1 MKRLFRW
8 NITLGAIAL
17 AIVTATCA
25 PKRQQTQFAL
35 NQAAESGQT
44 YTPDQL
50 RAALGSAN
58 YDAMI
63 QGVGQ
68 DNLNLLSYGIG
79 ISNMAQL
86 LNAVTGPGKL
96 VALMSDGPNSA
107 KLTAL
112 DVLQFLRML
121 DNACQLGTP
130 FLVYGNDTVRKMAQM
145 VNGVTVAGMEGVK
158 NIVHGV
164 LANPND
170 VNGAPYTNA
179 MTRLGLL
186 VGLLN
191 ENAAPSIM
199 ATLINNIAAP
209 SGTFSASGTA
219 KLIRM
224 VNNTNDFWDLFR
236 IIDATTNINNITGVM
251 SGLSGNVYCSLPW
264 LHTQG
269 TCTAGAFINGAQT
282 PGVWTNTAC
291 SNAAYETRAS
301 CVAGGATWTAD
312 GIENMTAVINQLQH
326 TCSNVAYTTAMTCRS
341 NSATWSTM
349 AEKVPT
355 IINNI
360 TNVPNMYT
368 IVNGLTNSGVV
379 YAGGVP
385 YGVDTMV
392 ATLNNIWN
400 SGMGDANAYGL
411 KGVLRLAYMVNQL
424 DPTPQYGNDSD
435 FENGGSCSDG
445 LSETAAQCTGG
456 GGTWTPNAGFN
467 CTTGNFDNRL
477 NWAFTNIGSAA
488 APFSGKAW
496 GTTTA
501 FAQGG
506 SCSLTNDNT
515 AAVQNTVTQSAEQV
529 FKLTTT
535 GAATFYTKT
544 DTLSNGDVLRY
555 FIDDVLQATYTNGSG
570 GGFVLRTTSSFAAG
584 IHRLRFDVQRL
595 IGSTGSAYI
604 DTVVLPGT
612 KGAGRTAAQ
621 KTYIMMNNLYLAGS
635 IANVA
640 TMINTV
646 STTVTPGG
654 CWNAIPMSC
663 TPTNDN
669 GLDTLIY
676 VVNRAGYPGSDT
688 GTVTISQASP
698 GVVSWAAH
706 GLAAGDAVSFLSSGS
721 LPAPLAVNTV
731 YYVTSPAANSF
742 NVSATPGGTAINTTT
757 AGSGGILGKSIP
769 RLALTVNNISN
780 MTEMTNVLN
789 GIVGANLVPQN
800 QLVTMMDLVQ
810 TPSNVPLLINSL
822 GAGGG
827 AKTANILIN
836 LTAAGTS
843 SMLRAMADYIAGGP
857 VGSGATVSDLAT
869 MINGA
874 LTTSQIATIL
884 TNLSLSGDIFLGK
897 SNAVPISQASPAVV
911 SWAGHGYTEGSPIQ
925 FATTSA
931 LPAPLTNGTIYY
943 MKNVSANSFNLSA
956 TQYGP
961 TIATT
966 SAGSGTHTGYAT
978 GQIHYDSPVGGVKMA
993 QFMNQSNNV
1002 SAANGQVCNP
1012 SGASS
1017 ASQFCLKNQMIRLL
1031 NDIAASPG
1039 GATSIASILS
1049 GLRADV
1055 GPSTQGASALAAAVC
1070 TAPGCTGVQR
1080 MVNVLYDLR
1089 TMDAGTCTVGAANV
1103 GYVSSSAR
1111 CTAITGYCSV
1121 GTYPDATSCGVGG
1134 GSWTAGA
1141 GVWTAPVT
1149 QYTSGLMNTNTDN
1162 AGRLTA
1168 MIGDMGA
1175 NGGVNTGRMIN
1186 EVEAIYMT
1194 SGDSAS
1200 YRVSDLI
1207 QKINRLRYLSRM
1219 LSEMNSAD
1227 LMLQLLN
1234 NANTS
1239 MTTVKNLVNGQGNLA
1254 YGTNATATSLGGFSP
1269 IWQGKLA
1276 AAPANPVQ
1284 DWLYYNTSNST
1295 LYRYNA
1301 GAWAVTTSY
1310 YMDQSTTG
1318 HQPARGNAAYS
1329 SCQWADGTILP
1340 YAPGAACTA
1349 MNGVTYTG
1357 TTYGAAG
1364 SGLDTLGRLIQ
1375 FINGITSGI
1384 NNVVTLMAVIADT
1397 RFMGAVNGVALPND
1411 LPTQYNPDPIATPA
1425 RNYGFG
1431 MINEADQVQYL
1442 TSLLNT
1448 VYNLD
1453 LFLTIING
1461 PGSCTGA
1468 YNSRTACIA
1477 ALGAGAWTEGT
1488 MGNCSNASYTT
1499 QTSCTGGGGTWSTS
1513 LTSNVLRNSAQY
1525 TKMIALVNDVGGS
1538 TRKGTGSKS
1547 VGDVTILGNIINDL
1561 GTSGIPPVPQS
1572 LANQSRIIQMM
1583 NDAVMCGVDPAVDR
1597 SITVGPTCSISQIG
1611 NQVSCINAGGTWNTA
1626 SPQILLPCNRPIG
1639 YAYSQAV
1646 DFYDP
1651 RPRISNTMLG
1661 MNTSFAMAVIV
1672 GQVTNTAK
1680 VVKVVNGFR
1689 KVNTL
1694 INIANWLPGE
1704 ATATLLN
1711 SVAPSALFPGSDQVF
1726 GGLAYMSN
1734 NIDGDELVASK
1745 ALVDLIFWGT
1755 TIQDGT
1761 SRNGATSSFTGVGP
1775 ARMAGVLNTEIGQY
1789 LEGLLVKFGWRTVI
1803 AQMVCGLSPTGSTLN
1818 SFGGYG
1824 GAPLWTTS
1832 GTAVNT
1838 NQNNST
1844 CADTTGAAS
1853 DRCSTIPGS
1862 MNNVNFKVK
1871 EQLTTAGS
1879 CSNAAFHT
1887 QQSCTVSGYIWNS
1900 SVGSYT
1906 WLFGIKTA
1914 AQVTA
1919 CTSYYPEQA
1928 VAYGDG
1934 FPLDQT
1940 VFLGGNAWL
1949 NTINAGIGGVW
1960 NVLKGSGLMGW
1971 MLTNSGSIGFPPNQP
1986 YPSSTYK
1993 CTDGSSTTD
2002 EWTCVQ
2008 PGMGSGGISTYRWG
2022 NHCSIPVRNGTNC
2035 NVNYSTC
2042 ESTCQGRW
2050 QPNKDFYNYPGSGY
2064 SYPNPI
2070 IGVDPTTGVDPIQ

>member
-1 MKRLFRW
+1 MKRLLRW
-8 NITLGAIAL
+8 NIILGAIAL
-17 AIVTATCA
+17 AILTATCA
-25 PKRQQTQFAL
+25 PKRQQTQFAM

-86 LNAVTGPGKL
+86 MNNVTGPGKL

-130 FLVYGNDTVRKMAQM
+130 YLIYGNDTVMKMAQM
-145 VNGVTVAGMEGVK
+145 VNGVTVAGMEGIK

-164 LANPND
+164 QANPND

-179 MTRLGLL
+179 TTRLGLL

-191 ENAAPSIM
+191 ENASPSIM

-209 SGTFSASGTA
+209 GGVFSASGNA

-224 VNNTNDFWDLFR
+224 VNSTNDFWDLFR
-236 IIDATTNINNITGVM
+236 IIDLTSSVNNITDVM
-251 SGLSGNVYCSLPW
+251 TGLNGNVYCSLPW
-264 LHTQG
+264 LQTQA
-269 TCTAGAFINGAQT
+269 TCTVGAFINGAQT

-291 SNAAYETRAS
+291 SNVAYETRAS
-301 CVAGGATWTAD
+301 CVAGGAVWTAD
-312 GIENMTAVINQLQH
+312 GVENMTAIINQLQH
-326 TCSNVAYTTAMTCRS
+326 VCSNGTYTTAMACRS
-341 NSATWSTM
+341 NSATWFTM
-349 AEKVPT
+349 ADKVPT

-368 IVNGLTNSGVV
+368 IVNGLTNSGIV

-400 SGMGDANAYGL
+400 SGMGDANIYGT
-411 KGVLRLAYMVNQL
+411 KGVLRMAYMVNQL
-424 DPTPQYGNDSD
+424 DSIPQYGNDSD

-445 LSETAAQCTGG
+445 LSETSAQCTGG
-456 GGTWTPNAGFN
+456 GGTWTPNAGYN

-477 NWAFTNIGSAA
+477 NWAFTNTGSAA
-488 APFSGKAW
+488 APFNGTAW
-496 GTTTA
+496 GTTSA
-501 FAQGG
+501 FKQGG
-506 SCSLTNDNT
+506 SCSLMNDNT
-515 AAVQNTVTQSAEQV
+515 AAVQNTVTQSAEQA
-529 FKLTTT
+529 FALTTS

-544 DTLSNGDVLRY
+544 DTLAAGDVLRVLV
-555 FIDDVLQATYTNGSG
+555 DDVTYATYTSASG
-570 GGFVLRTTSSFAAG
+570 AGFVSRSTGVMSIG
-584 IHRLRFDVQRL
+584 VHRLRFDVQRL
-595 IGSTGSAYI
+595 IGSTGRAYI

-612 KGAGRTAAQ
+612 KGSAMTAAQ
-621 KTYIMMNNLYLAGS
+621 KTFIMMNNLYLANS
-635 IANVA
+635 ITNVA
-640 TMINTV
+640 GMINNVTAPACV
-646 STTVTPGG
+646 STPLT
-654 CWNAIPMSC
+654 C
-663 TPTNDN
+663 TATQQN

-676 VVNRAGYPGSDT
+676 VVNRSGYPMSIT
-688 GTVTISQASP
+688 GAATISQASP
-698 GVVSWAAH
+698 AVVTWASH
-706 GLAAGDAVSFLSSGS
+706 GLTTGDAVQFTTNGT
-721 LPAPLAVNTV
+721 LPNPIGVKTI
-731 YYVTSPAANSF
+731 YYVSSPTANTF
-742 NVSATPGGTAINTTT
+742 NLTATPGGTAINTTT
-757 AGSGGILGKSIP
+757 SGSGFHVAASVP
-769 RLALTVNNISN
+769 RLALTVNNIIN
-780 MTEMTNVLN
+780 LTEMTGVLN
-789 GIVGANLVPQN
+789 NVIGATAGNTTAQS
-800 QLVTMMDLVQ
+800 QLVNMMDLVQ
-810 TPSNVPLLINSL
+810 TPSNVALLVNSL
-822 GAGGG
+822 GTGGG
-827 AKTANILIN
+827 AKTANILTNI
-836 LTAAGTS
+836 TAAGTS
-843 SMLRAMADYIAGGP
+843 SMLRIMANYIAGGP
-857 VGSGATVSDLAT
+857 VGSGASVSDLAT
-869 MINGA
+869 MINGSS
-874 LTTSQIATIL
+874 TTAQIGVIL
-884 TNLSLSGDIFLGK
+884 TNMSLSGDIFLGK
-897 SNAVPISQASPAVV
+897 SLATPISQASPGVV
-911 SWAGHGYTEGSPIQ
+911 SWTAHGYTEGSPIQ
-925 FATTSA
+925 FTTTGS
-931 LPAPLTNGTIYY
+931 LPSPLTNGTIYY

-956 TQYGP
+956 TQYGAA
-961 TIATT
+961 INTT

-978 GQIHYDSPVGGVKMA
+978 GQQHYDSPAGGVKLA

-1002 SAANGQVCNP
+1002 SASNSQLCVA
-1012 SGASS
+1012 GAGAT
-1017 ASQFCLKNQMIRLL
+1017 ASQFCLKNHMIRLL
-1031 NDIAASPG
+1031 NDIASSAAGPVQISQ
-1039 GATSIASILS
+1039 IVS
-1049 GLRADV
+1049 GLRPDV
-1055 GPSTQGASALAAAVC
+1055 GPSTQGASSAPAAMC

-1080 MVNVLYDLR
+1080 MVNVLYDMR
-1089 TMDAGTCTVGAANV
+1089 TMDAGSCKIGAIDM
-1103 GYVSSSAR
+1103 GYVASSVKCA
-1111 CTAITGYCSV
+1111 AITGYCSV
-1121 GTYPDATSCGVGG
+1121 GTYQDSSSCGVGG
-1134 GSWTAGA
+1134 GVWTAGA
-1141 GVWTAPVT
+1141 ATWTNPGA
-1149 QYTSGLMNTNTDN
+1149 QYTSGLMNSTTDN

-1175 NGGVNTGRMIN
+1175 NGGVNTGRMVN

-1194 SGDSAS
+1194 SIDNAA
-1200 YRVSDLI
+1200 YRVSYMMNNV
-1207 QKINRLRYLSRM
+1207 NRMRYLSRL
-1219 LSEMNSAD
+1219 LSEMNSSD

-1234 NANTS
+1234 NPATAI
-1239 MTTVKNLVNGQGNLA
+1239 TTVLNLVNGQGNLG

-1269 IWQGKLA
+1269 AWQGKLA
-1276 AAPANPVQ
+1276 AAPANPAQ
-1284 DWLYYNTSNST
+1284 DWMYYNTSNST
-1295 LYRYNA
+1295 IYRYNA
-1301 GAWAVTTSY
+1301 GAWTATTAY
-1310 YMDQSTTG
+1310 YMDGTQTG
-1318 HQPARGNAAYS
+1318 HEPARGNAAYS
-1329 SCQWADGTILP
+1329 SCQWASDGTILP
-1340 YAPGAACTA
+1340 YVPGAACTA
-1349 MNGVTYTG
+1349 MNGTTYTG

-1384 NNVVTLMAVIADT
+1384 NNVITLINVIADT
-1397 RFMGAVNGVALPND
+1397 RFMAATNGMGGSANT
-1411 LPTQYNPDPIATPA
+1411 LPTPYNPDPITSPA

-1431 MINEADQVQYL
+1431 MINEANQINYL
-1442 TSLLNT
+1442 TSLLNN
-1448 VYNLD
+1448 VFNLD

-1461 PGSCTGA
+1461 PGSCSLA
-1468 YNSRTACIA
+1468 YNGRSLC
-1477 ALGAGAWTEGT
+1477 LGGGGTWTEGS
-1488 MGNCSNASYTT
+1488 MGNCSNTAYMT
-1499 QTSCTGGGGTWSTS
+1499 QTSCTGGGGTWTANSI
-1513 LTSNVLRNSAQY
+1513 VQKNSAQY

-1538 TRKGTGSKS
+1538 TRKGTGSKP
-1547 VGDVTILGNIINDL
+1547 VGDLTILASIINDL
-1561 GTSGIPPVPQS
+1561 GTTGIPAVPQS
-1572 LANQSRIIQMM
+1572 LANQSRIIQVM

-1597 SITVGPTCSISQIG
+1597 SITTGPTCSIAGYG
-1611 NQVSCINAGGTWNTA
+1611 NQVSCVNAGGTWNTA

-1646 DFYDP
+1646 DFYDA

-1694 INIANWLPGE
+1694 INIANWMPGE

-1711 SVAPSALFPGSDQVF
+1711 TVAPSTLFPGSDQVF

-1824 GAPLWTTS
+1824 GAPSWTTS
-1832 GTAVNT
+1832 GTAVNA

-1844 CADTTGAAS
+1844 CANTTGAAS
-1853 DRCSTIPGS
+1853 DRCSTIPGT
-1862 MNNVNFKVK
+1862 MNIVNFKVK

-1906 WLFGIKTA
+1906 WIFGIKTA

-1940 VFLGGNAWL
+1940 VFLGGSAWL

-1960 NVLKGSGLMGW
+1960 NVLKGSGLIGW
-1971 MLTNSGSIGFPPNQP
+1971 MLTNTGSIGFPPNQP

-2002 EWTCVQ
+2002 EWTCVS
-2008 PGMGSGGISTYRWG
+2008 PGMGSGGLSTYRWG

-2042 ESTCQGRW
+2042 ESTCLGRW

-2070 IGVDPTTGVDPIQ
+2070 IGVDPTTGIDPIQ